1 MTKLMI
7 AGLASVV
14 LLLGASVARAQ
25 TGFVLIVNQSSKVS
39 TLKRG
44 DVSKLFMRRVTK
56 WSDGQEVQPVDQ
68 VASSP
73 TRRVFSDSVHH
84 MDVPRVKSYWQLVVF
99 SGRGDPPPERASDDD
114 IIQFVRTTPTAIG
127 YVSASATI
135 VDVKVVAIKQ

>member
-1 MTKLMI
+1 
-7 AGLASVV
+7 
-14 LLLGASVARAQ
+14 
-25 TGFVLIVNQSSKVS
+25 
-39 TLKRG
+39 
-44 DVSKLFMRRVTK
+44 
-56 WSDGQEVQPVDQ
+56 
-68 VASSP
+68 
-73 TRRVFSDSVHH
+73 